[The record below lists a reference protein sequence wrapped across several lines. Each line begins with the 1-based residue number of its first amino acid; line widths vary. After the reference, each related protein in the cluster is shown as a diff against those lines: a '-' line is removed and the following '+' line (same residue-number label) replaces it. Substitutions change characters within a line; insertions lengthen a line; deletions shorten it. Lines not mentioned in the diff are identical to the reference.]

1 MMTTTTSLQMRATS
15 LAILLISLNY
25 SPVTAF
31 QTSRSLQQ
39 PPLQNSNQN
48 ICRTCLHQDITSK
61 ATTESE
67 TDLQI
72 RERILDEIDSGLRAY
87 TQDSIDL
94 SEYGEPEVSLTVLD
108 ISYVILALLFITNI
122 ILSLCILLTSYMY
135 TTYNRMHLSKMT
147 MMIHQQ

>member
-1 MMTTTTSLQMRATS
+1 MVGIRDFSPKPSHLQLLHATHIMMTTTTSLQMRATS

-48 ICRTCLHQDITSK
+48 ICRTSTCLHQDITSK

-94 SEYGEPEVSLTVLD
+94 SEYGEPEVSLTVSD
-108 ISYVILALLFITNI
+108 ISNVL
-122 ILSLCILLTSYMY
+122 
-135 TTYNRMHLSKMT
+135 
-147 MMIHQQ
+147 